1 MPTNVS
7 NYNAVGILL
16 AAGESSRMGRP
27 TGLLPW
33 RGTTLLEYQM
43 NSLLQGGCEK
53 VFVVTGKYDEEMA
66 PLLKDRPGI
75 TRVYNPKFLEGKT
88 TSIKAGVWEL
98 PDGIHSIV
106 LLAVDQPRPA
116 WVIEKVLR
124 LHTDFGGD
132 VTSPGFDG
140 HGGHPLVFDAQLR
153 PELAGIT
160 EDNEGVR
167 EIFRKPDIDHHR
179 VKFNSAIVRLD
190 INTPEAYEEALASYT
205 ELAKSV
211 L

>member
-1 MPTNVS
+1 MP
-7 NYNAVGILL
+7 NYNAVGIIL
-16 AAGESSRMGRP
+16 AAGESSRMGSP
-27 TGLLPW
+27 KGLLEW

-43 NSLLQGGCEK
+43 NSLLQGGCDK
-53 VFVVTGKYDEEMA
+53 VVVVTGKYDTEMA

-75 TRVYNPKFLEGKT
+75 IRAYNPKYLEGKT

-98 PDGIHSIV
+98 PDDIHSIV

-116 WVIEKVLR
+116 WVIEKVLK
-124 LHTDFGGD
+124 LHTDFGAD

-153 PELAGIT
+153 SDLMNIT
-160 EDNEGVR
+160 EESEGVR
-167 EIFRKPDIDHHR
+167 AIFRKPDIDHHR
-179 VKFNSAIVRLD
+179 VKFDSAIVRLD
-190 INTPEAYEEALASYT
+190 INTPEAYENALASYT
-205 ELAKSV
+205 ELAKSK

>member
-1 MPTNVS
+1 MAD
-7 NYNAVGILL
+7 YNAVGILL

-27 TGLLPW
+27 KGLLPW

-43 NSLLQGGCEK
+43 NSLLQGGCDK
-53 VFVVTGKYDEEMA
+53 VVVVTGKYDVEMA
-66 PLLKDRPGI
+66 PLLKDRPGVI
-75 TRVYNPKFLEGKT
+75 RAYNPKYLEGKT
-88 TSIKAGVWEL
+88 TSVKAGVWEL
-98 PDGIHSIV
+98 PDGIHSVV

-124 LHTDFGGD
+124 LHTDFGAD
-132 VTSPGFDG
+132 VTSPGYDG

-153 PELAGIT
+153 PELAAIT
-160 EDNEGVR
+160 EEGEGVR

-179 VKFNSAIVRLD
+179 VKFDSAIVRLD
-190 INTPEAYEEALASYT
+190 INTPEAYENALATYA
-205 ELAKSV
+205 ELAKSQ

>member
-1 MPTNVS
+1 MPD
-7 NYNAVGILL
+7 YKAVGILL

-27 TGLLPW
+27 KGLLPW

-43 NSLLQGGCEK
+43 NSLLQGGCDK
-53 VFVVTGKYDEEMA
+53 VIVVTGKYDVEMT
-66 PLLKDRPGI
+66 PLLKDRLGVI
-75 TRVYNPKFLEGKT
+75 RAYNPKFLEGKT
-88 TSIKAGVWEL
+88 TSVKAGVGEL

-124 LHTDFGGD
+124 LHTDFGAD

-140 HGGHPLVFDAQLR
+140 HGGHPLVFDAKLR
-153 PELAGIT
+153 PELAAIT
-160 EDNEGVR
+160 EEDEGVR
-167 EIFRKPDIDHHR
+167 QIFRKSEIDHHR
-179 VKFNSAIVRLD
+179 VKFDSAIVRLD
-190 INTPEAYEEALASYT
+190 INTPEAYEDALASYT
-205 ELAKSV
+205 ELAKSQ

>member
-1 MPTNVS
+1 VPD
-7 NYNAVGILL
+7 YKAVGILL

-27 TGLLPW
+27 KGLLPW

-43 NSLLQGGCEK
+43 NSLLQGGCDK
-53 VFVVTGKYDEEMA
+53 VIVVTGKYDVEMT
-66 PLLKDRPGI
+66 PLLKDRLGVI
-75 TRVYNPKFLEGKT
+75 RAYNPKFLEGKT
-88 TSIKAGVWEL
+88 TSVKAGVGEL

-124 LHTDFGGD
+124 LHTDFGAD

-140 HGGHPLVFDAQLR
+140 HGGHPLVFDAKLR
-153 PELAGIT
+153 PELAAINE
-160 EDNEGVR
+160 EDEGVR
-167 EIFRKPDIDHHR
+167 QIFRKSEIDHHR
-179 VKFNSAIVRLD
+179 VKFDSAIVRLD
-190 INTPEAYEEALASYT
+190 INTPEAYEDALASYT
-205 ELAKSV
+205 ELAKSQ